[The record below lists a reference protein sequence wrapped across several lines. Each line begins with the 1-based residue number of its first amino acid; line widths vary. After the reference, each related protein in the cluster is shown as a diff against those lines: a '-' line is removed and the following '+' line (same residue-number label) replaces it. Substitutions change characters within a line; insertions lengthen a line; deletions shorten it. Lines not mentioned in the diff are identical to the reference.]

1 MKSFTKDEKYLIT
14 LYESAVA
21 TGDPYADR
29 NMYAIGEKLGMN
41 PRTVNNIVKLL
52 AQTTFVKKQ
61 GGEEICLTPHGE
73 KLVLRLLEQ

>member
-1 MKSFTKDEKYLIT
+1 MKSLTTDEKYLIT

-21 TGDPYADR
+21 TGDAHNER
-29 NMYAIGEKLGMN
+29 NMYEIGQALGLN

-52 AQTTFVKKQ
+52 AQTTFIKKR
-61 GGEEICLTPHGE
+61 GGESISLTPHGE